1 MGPDLNSALEWILA
15 MALNNF
21 AIRLLHPP
29 RYRRVN
35 SILCFCIS
43 LIGVS
48 ALAMPAV
55 AYQANSNPDGN
66 SLAQP
71 WRASFGEVNRDTA
84 AVSDKPNLP
93 GEAVPQANP
102 PASATAQDEPGPST
116 TKVTRNLNSLP
127 NSSGQVWREYDISPY
142 TSRITNTENPQQAII
157 DWIQKETGVEM
168 WFNHPLGILSATKNQ
183 LYVYHTPEV
192 QETIHKMVDRFVYTR
207 GQVQSMDVTLLTIDN
222 PNWRSSA
229 YSKIQPIKSQ
239 SLGVEAFILSKE
251 NAAILIHQLARRG
264 DAKLVNA
271 GTVNNHDGQPFLLR
285 NTRLTQFFNQLQWVP
300 NQTPNYHPLTAN
312 VDEGYSVSIN
322 CLSSL
327 DGRTIEAIVKCD
339 IDQIERLTNVK
350 VDAPSNFGTV
360 QSVNLQIP
368 QIVSWRLHERFRWS
382 NDQVLLLTC
391 GVVSGIDPNE
401 QKTGPII
408 PLLANTLK
416 TKRAE
421 AILFIDYRGPVRE
434 ASLPTAND
442 GMVPIVPRR

>member
-1 MGPDLNSALEWILA
+1 
-15 MALNNF
+15 MAFNKFLGRSSESVQDRF
-21 AIRLLHPP
+21 ESYLLPCW
-29 RYRRVN
+29 
-35 SILCFCIS
+35 LS
-43 LIGVS
+43 LVGMM
-48 ALAMPAV
+48 ALAMPA
-55 AYQANSNPDGN
+55 QAWQASTGN
-66 SLAQP
+66 EKGNQIAQP
-71 WRASFGEVNRDTA
+71 WRASFNEVSRDA
-84 AVSDKPNLP
+84 GVPSDKPSLA
-93 GEAVPQANP
+93 GEDESKTTP
-102 PASATAQDEPGPST
+102 PASSAVQDEPQPTT
-116 TKVTRNLNSLP
+116 TKVTRNLNALP

-222 PNWRSSA
+222 PNWRASA
-229 YSKIQPIKSQ
+229 YSKIQPIKAQ

-251 NAAILIHQLARRG
+251 NAAILIHQLSRRG
-264 DAKLVNA
+264 DAKLVNS

-300 NQTPNYHPLTAN
+300 NQTPNFQPLTAN

-327 DGRTIEAIVKCD
+327 DGRTIEAIIKCD
-339 IDQIERLTNVK
+339 IDQIERLTNVR
-350 VDAPSNFGTV
+350 VDAPSNLGTI
-360 QSVNLQIP
+360 QNINLQIP

-391 GVVSGIDPNE
+391 GVVSGIEPGD
-401 QKTGPII
+401 QKTGPILPI
-408 PLLANTLK
+408 FANTLR

-421 AILFIDYRGPVRE
+421 ALLFIDYRGPVRE
-434 ASLPTAND
+434 ASLPGVNN
-442 GMVPIVPRR
+442 GMVPIIPRR